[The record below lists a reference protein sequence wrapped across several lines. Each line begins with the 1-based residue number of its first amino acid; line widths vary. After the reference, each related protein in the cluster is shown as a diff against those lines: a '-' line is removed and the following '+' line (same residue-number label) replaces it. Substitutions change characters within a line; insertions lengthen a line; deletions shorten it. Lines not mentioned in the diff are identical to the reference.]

1 MSSEQQQ
8 AEVSSGQQQQPKETN
23 RPDNAEE
30 QRPVVEKK
38 ILCK

>member
-8 AEVSSGQQQQPKETN
+8 AEVSSGQQQPKETN

>member
-8 AEVSSGQQQQPKETN
+8 AEVSNQQPKET
-23 RPDNAEE
+23 RPDNEE
-30 QRPVVEKK
+30 KPVVEKK